1 VIAVGGVDVV
11 AAAPVDER
19 AAFAELV
26 RPHWGQLC
34 ALARRLAPSGDWE
47 DALQEAL
54 SAAWRKRAQFDP
66 ARGTARNWLLAVVA
80 DQARKGFR
88 RVRPRL
94 ELVDLPDT
102 PRDSEADLDL
112 RRALGRL
119 TARQRTAVALH
130 YYLGLPLA
138 DVADVMRC
146 STGTV
151 KSTLSDA
158 RTRLRRE
165 LGEGYR

>member
-1 VIAVGGVDVV
+1 MV
-11 AAAPVDER
+11 AAAPLDER

-26 RPHWGQLC
+26 RPHWPQLC
-34 ALARRLAPSGDWE
+34 ALARRLAPPQDWE

-80 DQARKGFR
+80 DQSRKGFR
-88 RVRPRL
+88 RLRPHL
-94 ELVDLPDT
+94 ELVDVPE
-102 PRDSEADLDL
+102 RDRDGEADLDL
-112 RRALGRL
+112 RRALGAL
-119 TARQRTAVALH
+119 THRQRAAVALH

-138 DVADVMRC
+138 EVADVLAC

-151 KSTLSDA
+151 KSTLADA
-158 RTRLRRE
+158 RARLRRE
-165 LGEGYR
+165 LGEEYR